1 MKQEKERQAR
11 KDFLDQ
17 KIKEIRAKFDL
28 IEMIELGIGEGVVL
42 DVGDYIAGT
51 YCGITDVA
59 SAGGRDKVILVQSDE
74 YGLVSLRSSVTL
86 GQHLI
91 SIKPGTWICIL
102 CYASEPVEDHPGQS
116 YKLFKVYGKKESK

>member
-1 MKQEKERQAR
+1 MKQGKDRQER
-11 KDFLDQ
+11 KDFLDKKVQ
-17 KIKEIRAKFDL
+17 EIKDKFDL
-28 IEMIELGIGEGVVL
+28 QEMIELGIGEGVTL
-42 DVGDYIAGT
+42 DVGDYVAGT

-59 SAGGRDKVILVQSDE
+59 SKGGREKVILVQTDE

-91 SIKPGTWICIL
+91 NIKEGNWICIL
-102 CYASEPVEDHPGQS
+102 CYASEAVEDHPGQS